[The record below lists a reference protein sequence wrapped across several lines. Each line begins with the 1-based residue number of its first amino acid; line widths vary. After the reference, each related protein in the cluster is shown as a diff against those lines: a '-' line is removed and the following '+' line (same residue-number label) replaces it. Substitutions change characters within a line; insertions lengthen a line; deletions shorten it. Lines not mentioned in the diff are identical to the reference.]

1 MACKSYK
8 LTTIQTSCGSN
19 IPSIKKMW
27 IGQFESVTPA
37 LNYVQET
44 VANPDYDPED
54 QGSQQYI
61 QQPYVDPDGNKVI
74 ESITGLTLDD
84 TKYDYWVEFQFR
96 KNTCSASTE
105 MTINDNGTHY
115 FTNALNMVLAKQD
128 TAKRLNI
135 QSIASGDCACIYMDG
150 NGKYWMI
157 GLNDPVT
164 LTSASANT
172 GTAVGDSNQYEL
184 VLSEDA
190 ATMPIEIVGAEGT
203 PAVTPQDIVDGLLEP
218 AADDGEGD

>member
-8 LTTIQTSCGSN
+8 LTTINTSCGSN

-44 VANPDYDPED
+44 VENPDYDPSD
-54 QGSQQYI
+54 PDSPQYI

-74 ESITGLTLDD
+74 ESISGLTLD
-84 TKYDYWVEFQFR
+84 TTNYDYWVEFQFR

-105 MTINDNGTHY
+105 MTINDNGSHY

-128 TAKRLNI
+128 NAKRLNI
-135 QSIASGDCACIYMDG
+135 QSIASGDCACIYVDG
-150 NGKYWMI
+150 NGIYWMI
-157 GLNDPVT
+157 GLNDSVT

-172 GTAVGDSNQYEL
+172 GTAVGDSNQYDL
-184 VLSEDA
+184 VLSEDSG
-190 ATMPIEIVGAEGT
+190 TMPIQIVGNPSAT
-203 PAVTPQDIVDGLLEP
+203 PAVTPQDVVDSLLS
-218 AADDGEGD
+218 

>member
-27 IGQFESVTPA
+27 IGQFESAEAT
-37 LNYVQET
+37 LTYVQM
-44 VANPDYDPED
+44 PDPED
-54 QGSQQYI
+54 PEHSTIDYK
-61 QQPYVDPDGNKVI
+61 DADGNKVI
-74 ESITGLTLDD
+74 EAITGLTLDV

-96 KNTCSASTE
+96 KNTCSASSE
-105 MTINDNGTHY
+105 MTVNDNGTHY

-190 ATMPIEIVGAEGT
+190 ATMPIEIVGTKGT
-203 PAVTPQDIVDGLLEP
+203 PDVTPQDIVNGLLEP
-218 AADDGEGD
+218 AEDDGEGE